1 MSASNS
7 NDRVLSPLL
16 SLILSVMVSATVSL
30 LLILKLPPEPSK
42 IAVLNLRVGQS
53 PAQAE
58 ELIARA
64 RELALE
70 GYVVL
75 NATEL
80 VSWPPELEL
89 ITAPD
94 TREAR

>member
-1 MSASNS
+1 MTASNS
-7 NDRVLSPLL
+7 NERVLSPLL
-16 SLILSVMVSATVSL
+16 SLIISVMVSATVCL

-58 ELIARA
+58 ELISRA

-70 GYVVL
+70 GYVVM

-89 ITAPD
+89 IAGPD
-94 TREAR
+94 DQEAK

>member
-1 MSASNS
+1 MTASNS
-7 NDRVLSPLL
+7 NERVLSPLL
-16 SLILSVMVSATVSL
+16 SLFISVMVSATVSF
-30 LLILKLPPEPSK
+30 LLILKLPPEPAK

-89 ITAPD
+89 IAAPD
-94 TREAR
+94 NQEPK